1 MERVLDTVRPLVPFF
16 VRKAVRRTLEVM
28 QREIA
33 CRTGVLPDFLIIGA
47 QKCGTTSLYE
57 YLIQHPDIYAATTK
71 EVGYF
76 DRYYQKGLPWYRSQ
90 FPSAFR
96 KWYVRLTLGRT
107 FLTGEASTGYILNPH
122 ALKRISK
129 IVPKAKLILML
140 RNPVDRAYSH
150 YQHTLRMKRE
160 SLSFEEAAKKEPERI
175 GDTWKR
181 MLEDENYYN
190 LDIAR
195 YAYLK
200 TGLYIDQVRLLMR
213 FFSPDQV
220 MIIKNENF
228 DADPSGVV
236 RQTLEFL
243 GVQIQEPLDYSRHNT
258 GEYRDMDAS
267 VRKNLIDYFR
277 PYNQQL
283 YQFLGVNLDWER

>member
-1 MERVLDTVRPLVPFF
+1 MERVLDTVRPLVPLFL
-16 VRKAVRRTLEVM
+16 RKAIRRTLEVM

-57 YLIQHPDIYAATTK
+57 YLIQHPDIYAATAK

-96 KWYVRLTLGRT
+96 KWYVRLILGRA

-150 YQHTLRMKRE
+150 YQHALRMKRE
-160 SLSFEEAAKKEPERI
+160 SLSFEEAVKKEPERI
-175 GDTWKR
+175 RDTWKR
-181 MLEDENYYN
+181 MLGDENYYN
-190 LDIAR
+190 LNIAL

-200 TGLYIDQVRLLMR
+200 TGLYIDQVRVLMSY
-213 FFSPDQV
+213 FSKEQV
-220 MIIKNENF
+220 LIIKNEDF
-228 DADPSGVV
+228 DANPAAVV
-236 RQTLEFL
+236 KRVLKFL
-243 GVQIQEPLDYSRHNT
+243 GVDVQKQLDYSRRNT
-258 GEYRDMDAS
+258 GEYRDMDAR

>member
-1 MERVLDTVRPLVPFF
+1 MERVIDTLRPLLPFF
-16 VRKAVRRTLEVM
+16 LKKTIRRIWDSMT
-28 QREIA
+28 REIA
-33 CRTGVLPDFLIIGA
+33 RTGVLPDFLIIGA

-57 YLIQHPDIYAATTK
+57 YLTQHTDIYPATTK

-96 KWYVRLTLGRT
+96 KLYARFIVRRH

-122 ALKRISK
+122 ALKRIAKVVPQAK
-129 IVPKAKLILML
+129 IILML

-160 SLSFEEAAKKEPERI
+160 TLPFEEAVRRETERI
-175 GDTWKR
+175 GNAWKS
-181 MLEDENYYN
+181 MVEDENYYN

-200 TGLYIDQVRLLMR
+200 TGLYIDQVRVLMR
-213 FFSPDQV
+213 LFSREQV
-220 MIIKNENF
+220 LIIKNEDF
-228 DADPSGVV
+228 DADPAGIVKQV
-236 RQTLEFL
+236 LEFL
-243 GVQIQEPLDYSRHNT
+243 DVRSQQSLAYSRHNT
-258 GEYRDMDAS
+258 GEYLDMDAK
-267 VRKNLIDYFR
+267 VRKNLIEYFR

-283 YQFLGVNLDWER
+283 YEFLDVNFGWES